1 MEPPVPSPSCS
12 SSSEYKDINFPTFP
26 NIPTTHK
33 ASSNR
38 SFASQHINRTSGDI
52 PISLGHVKGEATS
65 GGRIYPIKSVLHFH
79 QSSDRKGLLESPTES
94 SSDIGPIQSLGS
106 GVSSLEA
113 PLNIAGLSTPSLVR
127 DNSASYNDTRGSLSV
142 TRSEFGNDGH
152 GTVKLE
158 GNVGSPEYPMTMKF
172 KHEVSADG
180 DNLIVTGREGAFL
193 RCEDEPIHCPGAI
206 QAYGVLIAFDEDV
219 DSNLVVAQVSEV
231 SRSFLINQPS
241 NPT

>member
-1 MEPPVPSPSCS
+1 MEPLVPSPSSS
-12 SSSEYKDINFPTFP
+12 SSSEYKYKDANFPT
-26 NIPTTHK
+26 
-33 ASSNR
+33 
-38 SFASQHINRTSGDI
+38 SFASQHIYRTSGDI
-52 PISLGHVKGEATS
+52 PISVGHVQGEAS
-65 GGRIYPIKSVLHFH
+65 AGGGRIYPLKSVRHFH
-79 QSSDRKGLLESPTES
+79 QSNDRKGLPESPTES
-94 SSDIGPIQSLGS
+94 SSDIGAIPSLGS
-106 GVSSLEA
+106 GVRGSEA
-113 PLNIAGLSTPSLVR
+113 PSNIAGLSTPSLVR
-127 DNSASYNDTRGSLSV
+127 DNSASYNDARGSLSV

-158 GNVGSPEYPMTMKF
+158 GTVGSPEYPMTMKF

-231 SRSFLINQPS
+231 SRSFLINEPS
-241 NPT
+241 NPM